1 MIDTSDP
8 YSAFEQHQRV
18 GCVTCCLSAEITQRS
33 QGLGL
38 FPLCC
43 SRELAGTTI
52 CCSLLLDTG
61 LGRGLLTELGT
72 PKQGDGR
79 KKVLCHQHRAKLVS
93 SVVPQ
98 WPPARECDVGT
109 VDILTLEMHG
119 ARQQWVQD
127 TAASCLLH
135 ACDGMAK
142 AGSFSYEMLEVMP
155 PVQASVSP

>member
-72 PKQGDGR
+72 PKQGDGW

-93 SVVPQ
+93 SAVPQ
-98 WPPARECDVGT
+98 WPPASDVTCGH
-109 VDILTLEMHG
+109 HG
-119 ARQQWVQD
+119 HFNSGNAWCQ
-127 TAASCLLH
+127 AAVGAGHCSIMSSSCMWWDGQSRLL
-135 ACDGMAK
+135 
-142 AGSFSYEMLEVMP
+142 FL
-155 PVQASVSP
+155 